1 MRKRADL
8 YGRKSR
14 EKFRLR
20 RQRLRAGAVFGA
32 YAHARFSRAG
42 TAALRREGYAR
53 PERRARVRRRNASL
67 CGVSGDCAVKI
78 SSYLPCP
85 CPESGCT
92 LRVDFLPDVSAAE
105 LQTALEKKLNR
116 YAEIPAGELLGG
128 ILNNRAGM
136 VIAARAQE
144 KFAVKNGGKEK
155 RGENFVENFAKRWR
169 RKPKTL
175 RRR

>member
-1 MRKRADL
+1 M
-8 YGRKSR
+8 
-14 EKFRLR
+14 
-20 RQRLRAGAVFGA
+20 
-32 YAHARFSRAG
+32 
-42 TAALRREGYAR
+42 
-53 PERRARVRRRNASL
+53 
-67 CGVSGDCAVKI
+67 
-78 SSYLPCP
+78 
-85 CPESGCT
+85 

-155 RGENFVENFAKRWR
+155 RGENFVENFAKALAAEA
-169 RKPKTL
+169 KNFTATVTGTL
-175 RRR
+175 GFDYAQVTKGGVKLSEVSRDMMSLKQKNVYFAGEILDADGACGGFNLQWAYSSACAAGDAITSEQ